1 MGSFHSVY
9 FYAQMAKNPALVIAL
24 HTPLLYHGCSVS
36 GNSLVTSELPFLQ
49 TEPYFVP
56 TGWWPK
62 MWVWSET
69 TRCSILPPWS
79 WGPYRHLRESI
90 QRPAVEILLEW
101 CWWCLPHRLVW
112 WKPMENWRFSL
123 TRIWV
128 LVKVSKAQCC
138 APEYRSVPFN
148 PCLCTVYVLN
158 STAGGNKTTQKFVSF
173 YSPLNFLLI
182 LLWVSISD
190 SAGVLNI
197 CVPSY
202 KCFPLRGPV
211 SLHPIGPP
219 ACSL

>member
-123 TRIWV
+123 TRIGV
-128 LVKVSKAQCC
+128 PVKVSKTVCC
-138 APEYRSVPFN
+138 VPDLFHSIPVSVR
-148 PCLCTVYVLN
+148 YV
-158 STAGGNKTTQKFVSF
+158 STQQQGAMRLHRCSSSRFTPLTTFCSSNHGLHYQT
-173 YSPLNFLLI
+173 
-182 LLWVSISD
+182 
-190 SAGVLNI
+190 GVL
-197 CVPSY
+197 
-202 KCFPLRGPV
+202 
-211 SLHPIGPP
+211 
-219 ACSL
+219 

>member
-1 MGSFHSVY
+1 
-9 FYAQMAKNPALVIAL
+9 MAKDVSLIRDNQVQCSSMLVLIQYRDQ
-24 HTPLLYHGCSVS
+24 LLRFYW
-36 GNSLVTSELPFLQ
+36 N
-49 TEPYFVP
+49 
-56 TGWWPK
+56 
-62 MWVWSET
+62 
-69 TRCSILPPWS
+69 RCW
-79 WGPYRHLRESI
+79 
-90 QRPAVEILLEW
+90 
-101 CWWCLPHRLVW
+101 WWCLSHRLVW